1 MKLFG
6 SMERHQNIR
15 YVNAA
20 DALEGVNCQSKR
32 IPMTHSTLLPTH
44 KVSLSGFNI
53 LASQLRQAGA
63 KFRSSIHKS
72 CATIV
77 FSELPEKA
85 RTILEDITNLQD
97 MGEALENID
106 PPIDPEVEQVFE
118 SPLPLDVDEDL
129 SDETRNISS
138 PTPLEAVENAELP
151 GDNSSDRLVKD
162 STLVTEQQLLK
173 LSKTKLKKLAGEYN
187 IEGRNKMEHH
197 SLAAILAEK
206 MQVT

>member
-1 MKLFG
+1 
-6 SMERHQNIR
+6 
-15 YVNAA
+15 
-20 DALEGVNCQSKR
+20 
-32 IPMTHSTLLPTH
+32 MTHSTLLPTH
-44 KVSLSGFNI
+44 KVSLSGFNN

-72 CATIV
+72 SATIV

-85 RTILEDITNLQD
+85 RTILEDITNLED
-97 MGEALENID
+97 MGEALENIE
-106 PPIDPEVEQVFE
+106 PPIDSEVEQVFE
-118 SPLPLDVDEDL
+118 SPLPLEVDEAL
-129 SDETRNISS
+129 RDETRNISS
-138 PTPLEAVENAELP
+138 PTPEAVENAELP

>member
-1 MKLFG
+1 
-6 SMERHQNIR
+6 
-15 YVNAA
+15 
-20 DALEGVNCQSKR
+20 
-32 IPMTHSTLLPTH
+32 MTHSTLLPTH
-44 KVSLSGFNI
+44 KVSLSGFNN

-72 CATIV
+72 SATIV

-85 RTILEDITNLQD
+85 RTILEDITNLED
-97 MGEALENID
+97 MGEALENIE
-106 PPIDPEVEQVFE
+106 PPIDSEVEQVFE
-118 SPLPLDVDEDL
+118 SPLPLEVDEAL
-129 SDETRNISS
+129 RDETRNISS
-138 PTPLEAVENAELP
+138 PTPEAVENAELP

-162 STLVTEQQLLK
+162 ATLVTEPQLLK

>member
-1 MKLFG
+1 
-6 SMERHQNIR
+6 
-15 YVNAA
+15 VNAA

-44 KVSLSGFNI
+44 KVSLSGFNN

-77 FSELPEKA
+77 FSELPENA
-85 RTILEDITNLQD
+85 RTILEDIANLQE
-97 MGEALENID
+97 MGEVLENIEH
-106 PPIDPEVEQVFE
+106 PINPEVEQVFE
-118 SPLPLDVDEDL
+118 SPLPLEVERATVEPRED
-129 SDETRNISS
+129 SGDETRNISS
-138 PTPLEAVENAELP
+138 PTSLEAVEVTQLTR
-151 GDNSSDRLVKD
+151 DSSIEGLVKD
-162 STLVTEQQLLK
+162 ATLVTEEQLLK
-173 LSKTKLKKLAGEYN
+173 LSKIKLKKLASEYN

-197 SLAAILAEK
+197 SLAAILADK

>member
-1 MKLFG
+1 
-6 SMERHQNIR
+6 
-15 YVNAA
+15 
-20 DALEGVNCQSKR
+20 
-32 IPMTHSTLLPTH
+32 MTHFTLLHTH
-44 KVSLSGFNI
+44 KVSLSSFNI

-63 KFRSSIHKS
+63 KFRSSIQKS

-85 RTILEDITNLQD
+85 RAILEDIAKLQE
-97 MGEALENID
+97 MGEDLENID
-106 PPIDPEVEQVFE
+106 HPINPEVEQVFE
-118 SPLPLDVDEDL
+118 SPLPLEVEQATVENRED
-129 SDETRNISS
+129 SRDETRNISS
-138 PTPLEAVENAELP
+138 PTSLEAVEVAQLTR
-151 GDNSSDRLVKD
+151 DSSIDGLVKD

-187 IEGRNKMEHH
+187 ISGRNKMEHH

>member
-1 MKLFG
+1 
-6 SMERHQNIR
+6 
-15 YVNAA
+15 
-20 DALEGVNCQSKR
+20 
-32 IPMTHSTLLPTH
+32 MTHSTFLPTH
-44 KVSLSGFNI
+44 KVCLSGFNI

-85 RTILEDITNLQD
+85 RAILEDIANLQE
-97 MGEALENID
+97 MGEAQENID

-118 SPLPLDVDEDL
+118 SPLPLEVERATVENREDSRDEP
-129 SDETRNISS
+129 RNISS
-138 PTPLEAVENAELP
+138 PTPLEAVEDAQLT
-151 GDNSSDRLVKD
+151 GDSSIDGLVQD
-162 STLVTEQQLLK
+162 STLVTDPQLLK
-173 LSKTKLKKLAGEYN
+173 LSKTKLKKLGGEYN